1 MYISKLLRLTSH
13 PSTHFSSLKP
23 PYSSGFLTQRCTLP
37 SNSSSTTLE
46 YSQLHLDS
54 PLKAMISNNFVFLSS
69 IFFFKNLFPYNNW
82 HFNMA
87 LGTWKWPCIHFPFN
101 RALLADNFAF
111 SFCHSRMMATNYL
124 SAFSLSKLLL
134 PLLRNSPVPSRIVNV
149 TSFTHR
155 SGKNLPNMCTST
167 FSIHIYWV
175 RLMHPQNLRYSK
187 ISMLLENAVCPIL
200 EIQKE
205 IGRKWI
211 SCNLQGRICCNKSAY
226 PVVSEFC

>member
-1 MYISKLLRLTSH
+1 MHISKLLRLTSH

-37 SNSSSTTLE
+37 SNSSSTMLG
-46 YSQLHLDS
+46 YLQLHLDS
-54 PLKAMISNNFVFLSS
+54 PLKAMISNNFVFLRLSS
-69 IFFFKNLFPYNNW
+69 SEEFVFPYNNW

-87 LGTWKWPCIHFPFN
+87 HGTWKWPCICFPFN
-101 RALLADNFAF
+101 CAFLADNFAF

-155 SGKNLPNMCTST
+155 SGKNLSNMCFST

-175 RLMHPQNLRYSK
+175 GLCIHKTFAIARLVCFWKMQFAQFWKYKRNWKEMNKLQLARQD
-187 ISMLLENAVCPIL
+187 ML
-200 EIQKE
+200 
-205 IGRKWI
+205 
-211 SCNLQGRICCNKSAY
+211 
-226 PVVSEFC
+226 

>member
-1 MYISKLLRLTSH
+1 MHISKLLRLTSH

-23 PYSSGFLTQRCTLP
+23 PYSSGFLTQRCTRP
-37 SNSSSTTLE
+37 SNFSSTTLGS
-46 YSQLHLDS
+46 SQLHLDS
-54 PLKAMISNNFVFLSS
+54 PLKAMISNNFVFLST

-87 LGTWKWPCIHFPFN
+87 LGTWKRPCIHFPFN

-124 SAFSLSKLLL
+124 SAFSLSKLFL
-134 PLLRNSPVPSRIVNV
+134 PLLRNSPVPSRIMNV

-155 SGKNLPNMCTST
+155 SGKNLSNMYTST
-167 FSIHIYWV
+167 FSIRIYWV
-175 RLMHPQNLRYSK
+175 RLCIHKTCAIARL
-187 ISMLLENAVCPIL
+187 VCFWKM
-200 EIQKE
+200 QFAQFWKYKRNW
-205 IGRKWI
+205 RKWI
-211 SCNLQGRICCNKSAY
+211 SYNLQGRICCNKSAY